1 MAFMRKTA
9 SSYGA
14 RWQNTEASG
23 LRARESAAGCSDE
36 ERTLVMALV
45 FLVWRRKEAVQRGS
59 ASLTVAQRSGSVEL
73 DAQVWG
79 WWNVT
84 QWHFRA
90 IGFDLEENTHTHT
103 HTSNFYDCI
112 HLKRKTSTTDIYRQ
126 FFRKKNWKNLSGVIN
141 VDWFCPLKA
150 LTTWQIS
157 CLWLASLRHLPAVM
171 YHRVIWFPLTKV
183 S

>member
-9 SSYGA
+9 SSYRA

-73 DAQVWG
+73 DSQVWG

-103 HTSNFYDCI
+103 HVKFLRLHSLKEENINHRHLSPIFSEEKQKKISLGWSMSTGSVR
-112 HLKRKTSTTDIYRQ
+112 LKRSRLGKFLVCDVQACVICLQSCTTE
-126 FFRKKNWKNLSGVIN
+126 
-141 VDWFCPLKA
+141 
-150 LTTWQIS
+150 
-157 CLWLASLRHLPAVM
+157 
-171 YHRVIWFPLTKV
+171 
-183 S
+183 